1 MSEST
6 ANTKAKGPSL
16 EAAVIAVICVAV
28 LLAGWYILSQR
39 QQGLRRSPAGLDGLQ
54 VWLVKNGASAQ
65 NFAGGW
71 LMDQTSVGLL
81 VVPLYDTL
89 PETDRSTPGTKEELL
104 QQQDEYDLET
114 AVIAAKAERVPT
126 LLVLPKWRSG
136 MRLTGLAHPALKVE
150 ANRLQTIVDKITGT
164 RGTKIGASD
173 RPFTDFRYRSQTGE
187 TLRAEIY
194 AAQTFANESCR
205 PIVGDTDAMLL
216 ADCPLADP
224 EDDTAEQERI
234 LVLSDPDLIN
244 NHGLRLGENAGIA
257 LDVLTEKAG
266 TRNIVI
272 DYSRYSWLRDPVS
285 EPRRERTWDDLLRF
299 FGSPF
304 RALWLGAALL
314 LGLALWRGLIRYG
327 PIRDEEAGPGNGKD
341 LAVLARARLMR
352 LSGQDGALVREYATA
367 RISATASALFGPAHA
382 RHYAGEDAFL
392 TFTERRH
399 PALAPRLRAILA
411 DIRKLPARLPATE
424 AIQHIDQL
432 EQVLEQITHDA

>member
-1 MSEST
+1 MSESA
-6 ANTKAKGPSL
+6 ANTRPKGPSL
-16 EAAVIAVICVAV
+16 ETAVIALICVAV
-28 LLAGWYILSQR
+28 LIAGWYILSQR
-39 QQGLRRSPAGLDGLQ
+39 QQVLRRSPAGLDGLQ
-54 VWLVKNGASAQ
+54 VWLATNGASAQ

-89 PETDRSTPGTKEELL
+89 PDSDRSTPRTKEELL
-104 QQQDEYDLET
+104 LQQDEYDLET
-114 AVIAAKAERVPT
+114 AVISEKAERVPT

-136 MRLTGLAHPALKVE
+136 MRLTGLAHPFLKIE
-150 ANRLQTIVDKITGT
+150 ADRLQAIVNTVTGT
-164 RGTKIGASD
+164 RGTKIAAAN
-173 RPFTDFRYRSQTGE
+173 RPFTEFRYRSQEGDA
-187 TLRAEIY
+187 LQAEIY

-205 PIVGDTDAMLL
+205 PIVGDTGAMLL
-216 ADCPLADP
+216 ADCPLAQTGDGD
-224 EDDTAEQERI
+224 EERI

-244 NHGLRLGENAGIA
+244 NHGLRLGDNARIA

-272 DYSRYSWLRDPVS
+272 DYSRSSWLRDPVT
-285 EPRRERTWDDLLRF
+285 EPKRERTWEDLLRF
-299 FGSPF
+299 LGPPF
-304 RALWLGAALL
+304 LTLWLGTALL
-314 LGLALWRGLIRYG
+314 LGLALWRGFIRYG
-327 PIRDEEAGPGNGKD
+327 AIRDEETGPGAGKD
-341 LAVLARARLMR
+341 LAVRARARLMR

-382 RHYAGEDAFL
+382 RHYASEDAFL
-392 TFTERRH
+392 TYTERRH
-399 PALAPRLRAILA
+399 PGLAPRLRAILA

>member
-6 ANTKAKGPSL
+6 ANTQAKGPSL
-16 EAAVIAVICVAV
+16 ETAVIALICVAV
-28 LLAGWYILSQR
+28 LIAGWYILSQR
-39 QQGLRRSPAGLDGLQ
+39 QQVLRRSPAGLDGLQ

-71 LMDQTSVGLL
+71 LMDQTAVGLL

-89 PETDRSTPGTKEELL
+89 PESGRSTPATKEELL
-104 QQQDEYDLET
+104 QQQDEYDLDT
-114 AVIAAKAERVPT
+114 IVISEKAERVPT

-136 MRLTGLAHPALKVE
+136 MRLTGLAHPVLKVE
-150 ANRLQTIVDKITGT
+150 ANRLQAIVDKITGT
-164 RGTKIGASD
+164 RGTKIGAAT
-173 RPFTDFRYRSQTGE
+173 RAFTDFRYRSQAGE
-187 TLRAEIY
+187 PLRAEIY

-205 PIVGDTDAMLL
+205 PIVGDTGAMLL
-216 ADCPLADP
+216 ADCPLANAGDS
-224 EDDTAEQERI
+224 EQERI

-244 NHGLRLGENAGIA
+244 NHGLRLGDNAGIA
-257 LDVLTEKAG
+257 LDVLTETAG

-272 DYSRYSWLRDPVS
+272 DYSRSSWLRDPVS
-285 EPRRERTWDDLLRF
+285 EPRRERTWEDLLRF
-299 FGSPF
+299 FGPPF
-304 RALWLGAALL
+304 RALWLGGALL
-314 LGLALWRGLIRYG
+314 LGLALWRGFSRYG
-327 PIRDEEAGPGNGKD
+327 PIRDEEAGPGTGKD
-341 LAVLARARLMR
+341 LAVQARGRLMR

-392 TFTERRH
+392 TYTERRH

>member
-6 ANTKAKGPSL
+6 ANTQAKGPSL
-16 EAAVIAVICVAV
+16 ETAVIALICVAV
-28 LLAGWYILSQR
+28 LIAGWYILSQR
-39 QQGLRRSPAGLDGLQ
+39 QQVLRRSPAGLDGLQ

-71 LMDQTSVGLL
+71 LMDQTGVGLL

-89 PETDRSTPGTKEELL
+89 PESGRDTPATKEELL
-104 QQQDEYDLET
+104 QQQDEYDLDT
-114 AVIAAKAERVPT
+114 IVISEKAERVPT

-136 MRLTGLAHPALKVE
+136 MRLTGLAHPVLKVE
-150 ANRLQTIVDKITGT
+150 ADRLQAIVDKITGT
-164 RGTKIGASD
+164 RGTKIGAAT
-173 RPFTDFRYRSQTGE
+173 RAFTDFRYRSQASE
-187 TLRAEIY
+187 PLRAEIY

-205 PIVGDTDAMLL
+205 PIVGDTGAMLL
-216 ADCPLADP
+216 ADCPLANAGDS
-224 EDDTAEQERI
+224 EQERI

-244 NHGLRLGENAGIA
+244 NHGLRLGDNAGIA
-257 LDVLTEKAG
+257 LDVLTETAG

-272 DYSRYSWLRDPVS
+272 DYSRSSWLRDPVS
-285 EPRRERTWDDLLRF
+285 EPRRERTWEDLLRF
-299 FGSPF
+299 FGPPF
-304 RALWLGAALL
+304 RALWLGGALL
-314 LGLALWRGLIRYG
+314 LGLALWRGFSRYG
-327 PIRDEEAGPGNGKD
+327 PIRDEEAGPGTGKD
-341 LAVLARARLMR
+341 LAVQARGRLMR

-392 TFTERRH
+392 TYTERRH